1 MEALI
6 KPNDLAAR
14 LGVSRTW
21 LYDAARDGRV
31 PSIRVGGEHGPLR
44 FVAEDI
50 DRWINQARSE
60 WRPGGAAITTHR
72 RARTK
77 RPQRPADRTRSQIAS
92 GQQELI

>member
-6 KPNDLAAR
+6 KPAEMAAR

-21 LYDAARDGRV
+21 LYDAARDGRI

-50 DRWINQARSE
+50 DRWINEARSD
-60 WRPGGAAITTHR
+60 WRPGRSRTTPR
-72 RARTK
+72 QRAQTRHA
-77 RPQRPADRTRSQIAS
+77 QRPATGRRSPTTS